1 MEFGNKLKK
10 LRMDEGMSQEELS
23 RELSVSRQA
32 VYKWES
38 NRGYPDID
46 NLIRISDIFNVTID
60 ELIRN
65 DKDMKDKISIDEE
78 QAFES
83 LGDAGFY
90 LGMIMVILAIF
101 LFEGTA
107 STTLLVLGMLTV
119 AFFDDFIK
127 IAEIHFLEW
136 GNEKRKGV

>member
-1 MEFGNKLKK
+1 MDMEFGNKLKK

-83 LGDAGFY
+83 LDDAGFY

-127 IAEIHFLEW
+127 SLKSIF
-136 GNEKRKGV
+136 

>member
-10 LRMDEGMSQEELS
+10 LRMDEGMSQEDLS

-101 LFEGTA
+101 LFEGSA

-127 IAEIHFLEW
+127 SLKSIF
-136 GNEKRKGV
+136 

>member
-65 DKDMKDKISIDEE
+65 DKDMKNKISIDEE

-101 LFEGTA
+101 LFEGSA

-127 IAEIHFLEW
+127 SLKSIF
-136 GNEKRKGV
+136 

>member
-1 MEFGNKLKK
+1 MDMEFGNKLKK

-83 LGDAGFY
+83 LDDAGFY

-101 LFEGTA
+101 LFEGSA
-107 STTLLVLGMLTV
+107 STTFLVLGMLTI

-127 IAEIHFLEW
+127 SLKSIF
-136 GNEKRKGV
+136 

>member
-1 MEFGNKLKK
+1 MDMEFGNKLKK
-10 LRMDEGMSQEELS
+10 LRMDEGMSQEDLS

-101 LFEGTA
+101 LFEGSA

-127 IAEIHFLEW
+127 SLKSIF
-136 GNEKRKGV
+136 

>member
-1 MEFGNKLKK
+1 MDMEFGNKLKK

-65 DKDMKDKISIDEE
+65 DKDMKNKISIDEE

-83 LGDAGFY
+83 LDDAGFY

-127 IAEIHFLEW
+127 SLKSIF
-136 GNEKRKGV
+136 

>member
-1 MEFGNKLKK
+1 MDMEFGNKLKK

-78 QAFES
+78 QAFQS
-83 LGDAGFY
+83 LDDAGFY
-90 LGMIMVILAIF
+90 LGMIIVILAIF

-127 IAEIHFLEW
+127 SLKSIF
-136 GNEKRKGV
+136 

>member
-1 MEFGNKLKK
+1 MDMEFGNKLKK

-127 IAEIHFLEW
+127 SLKSIF
-136 GNEKRKGV
+136 

>member
-1 MEFGNKLKK
+1 MDMEFGNKLKK

-65 DKDMKDKISIDEE
+65 DKDMKNKISIDEE

-101 LFEGTA
+101 LFEGSA

-127 IAEIHFLEW
+127 SLKSIF
-136 GNEKRKGV
+136 

>member
-1 MEFGNKLKK
+1 MDMEFGNKLKK

-23 RELSVSRQA
+23 RELRVSRQA

-83 LGDAGFY
+83 LDDAGFY

-127 IAEIHFLEW
+127 SLKSIF
-136 GNEKRKGV
+136 

>member
-1 MEFGNKLKK
+1 MDMEFGNKLKK

-65 DKDMKDKISIDEE
+65 DKDMKNKISIDEE

-90 LGMIMVILAIF
+90 LGMLMVILAIF
-101 LFEGTA
+101 LFEGSA

-127 IAEIHFLEW
+127 SLKSIL
-136 GNEKRKGV
+136 

>member
-83 LGDAGFY
+83 LDDAGFY

-127 IAEIHFLEW
+127 SLKSIF
-136 GNEKRKGV
+136 

>member
-1 MEFGNKLKK
+1 
-10 LRMDEGMSQEELS
+10 MDEGMSQEELS

-83 LGDAGFY
+83 LDDAGFY

-101 LFEGTA
+101 LFEGSA
-107 STTLLVLGMLTV
+107 STTFLVLGMLTI

-127 IAEIHFLEW
+127 SLKSIF
-136 GNEKRKGV
+136 

>member
-1 MEFGNKLKK
+1 MDMEFGNKLKK

-32 VYKWES
+32 VYKWEN

-65 DKDMKDKISIDEE
+65 DKDMKNKISIDEE

-101 LFEGTA
+101 LFEGSA
-107 STTLLVLGMLTV
+107 STTLLVLGMLTL

-127 IAEIHFLEW
+127 SLKSIF
-136 GNEKRKGV
+136 

>member
-1 MEFGNKLKK
+1 MDMEFGNKLKK

-101 LFEGTA
+101 LFEGSA

-127 IAEIHFLEW
+127 SLKSIF
-136 GNEKRKGV
+136 